1 MHRQPVGGV
10 ALLVPPLFRN
20 RPNLFASLLT
30 GLAIAVASV
39 GFSATTRALIG
50 WNGCVLVFVGLTLRM
65 MLRSDRKSI
74 RRRAEQLDEGQN
86 AILMLTLGA
95 AAASIAAIA
104 GEFASLK
111 GAVGWTQAAQIT
123 LVATTILGSWTFVQ
137 FVFALHYAHEF
148 HGPDGEPERNRGG
161 LDFPGDD
168 APDYWD
174 FLYFAFTIGTTAQ
187 TSDVGITS
195 KTIRRTVL
203 VHCIAAFLFNTT
215 ILALT
220 VNLAAGLL

>member
-65 MLRSDRKSI
+65 
-74 RRRAEQLDEGQN
+74 
-86 AILMLTLGA
+86 MLTLGA

-195 KTIRRTVL
+195 KAIRRTVL

>member
-65 MLRSDRKSI
+65 ML
-74 RRRAEQLDEGQN
+74 
-86 AILMLTLGA
+86 TLGA

-111 GAVGWTQAAQIT
+111 GAVGWTQAAQIK
-123 LVATTILGSWTFVQ
+123 LVGTTILGSWTFVQ

-148 HGPDGEPERNRGG
+148 HGPDGEPEQNRGG